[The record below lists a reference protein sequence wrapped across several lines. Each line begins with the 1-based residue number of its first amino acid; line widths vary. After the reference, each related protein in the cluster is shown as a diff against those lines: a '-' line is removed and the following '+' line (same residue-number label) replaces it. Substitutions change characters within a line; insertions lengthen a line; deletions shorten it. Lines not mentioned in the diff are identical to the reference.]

1 MSTASF
7 DAREWEQFAT
17 DLGRAPLRIQRKAT
31 QILDKVL
38 ADGTREA
45 QAFARVDTGNL
56 RNSIGWE
63 RTNAFAGEF
72 GATAEY
78 APYVEDGTSRMA
90 PHAFVG
96 PAFDRQQPLFVTAT
110 EALAA
115 EVLG

>member
-7 DAREWEQFAT
+7 DASEWLELAA
-17 DLGRAPLRIQRKAT
+17 DLGRAPLRIQKKSF
-31 QILDKVL
+31 QVLDKVL

-45 QAFARVDTGNL
+45 QAFSPVDTGNM
-56 RNSIGWE
+56 RAGISWE
-63 RTNAFAGEF
+63 RRAFEGEF

-90 PHAFVG
+90 PHAFIG
-96 PAFDRQQPLFVTAT
+96 PAFDRQQPVFATAV

-115 EVLG
+115 EVLP